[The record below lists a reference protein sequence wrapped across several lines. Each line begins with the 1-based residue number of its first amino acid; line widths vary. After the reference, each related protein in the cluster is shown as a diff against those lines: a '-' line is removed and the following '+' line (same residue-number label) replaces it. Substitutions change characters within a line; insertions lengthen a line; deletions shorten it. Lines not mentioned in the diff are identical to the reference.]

1 MKRGRQSGEIDK
13 TVVVLYPYGK
23 DNALAGNIIQET
35 WAQRGTRNN
44 VPLCSENV
52 HGG

>member
-35 WAQRGTRNN
+35 WAQRGTHTRAIQYC
-44 VPLCSENV
+44 V
-52 HGG
+52 